1 MHSDE
6 KKHTAFSVN
15 HILQAA
21 ESPMADNNDSRES
34 EHASKNTT
42 DDSQVKIVLEEADLW
57 RRFKSLTNEMIV
69 TKNGRLDDL
78 DKPKIH

>member
-6 KKHTAFSVN
+6 KKPTAFSVN

-21 ESPMADNNDSRES
+21 ESTMSEKNDKDAEN
-34 EHASKNTT
+34 KNTT
-42 DDSQVKIVLEEADLW
+42 DESQVKIVLEEADLW

-69 TKNGRLDDL
+69 TKNGRYVALL
-78 DKPKIH
+78 NVILL

>member
-6 KKHTAFSVN
+6 KKHTSFSVN

-21 ESPMADNNDSRES
+21 ENSMAENDKDTE
-34 EHASKNTT
+34 SKNAT
-42 DDSQVKIVLEEADLW
+42 DEGQVKVVLEEADLW

-69 TKNGRLDDL
+69 TKNGR
-78 DKPKIH
+78 